1 MCGVILNG
9 GLAKGVDEDGEGA
22 AIHHNEVVEL
32 GVRLNWDPDLTRD
45 EFMLRLVHKIK
56 RSIMLT

>member
-32 GVRLNWDPDLTRD
+32 GVRLNWDPDLL
-45 EFMLRLVHKIK
+45 EEKIVY
-56 RSIMLT
+56 IMK